1 MRGSVRIL
9 ILDDAPGRELAAT
22 IRRAAP
28 AAEVRHLPA
37 GREPARV
44 VHEVRPDVLLL
55 GPGLIDA
62 GGGADVLRTIRAQH
76 PVLPVLA
83 VSADAAAPTAVAVM
97 KAGATDWVHG
107 AGVLDALPALL
118 RDLPAERHEVAR
130 ARAASPEADG
140 ECAPCPRLIGRSGAL
155 EAVRELVRTAAQSDA
170 PVLIEGET
178 GTGKEIVAQSIHMLG
193 RRARAAFVPL
203 NCAAI
208 PETLA
213 ESELFGHSRGAFTGA
228 VQDRAGALVLA
239 DGGTLF
245 LDEIEDLPLPIQA
258 KLLRVVQDG
267 HVRPLGAP
275 RPRRVQV
282 RLVAASNRT
291 LWNLVE
297 CGAFRRDLFYR
308 LRVLAIELPPLRAR
322 RDDILDLAV
331 HFVARFNRR
340 EGTCFRL
347 PSPPRCRSLLEHA
360 WPGNVRELENTLE
373 SLLITARA
381 GGHDLG
387 DLLARRDLR
396 GPTWLDERA
405 RILRTL
411 EEHRWNRQRAAT
423 ALGIS
428 RVTLWRRMGRHG
440 IRDPLAHAAGETI

>member
-1 MRGSVRIL
+1 MRGIVRIL
-9 ILDDAPGRELAAT
+9 ILDDAPGRDLAAS

-37 GREPARV
+37 GREPARL
-44 VHEVRPDVLLL
+44 VHEIRPDVLLL

-62 GGGADVLRTIRAQH
+62 GAGATTLRAIRAQH
-76 PVLPVLA
+76 PALPVLA
-83 VSADAAAPTAVAVM
+83 VSADATATRAVAAM
-97 KAGATDWVHG
+97 KAGATDWVDG
-107 AGVLDALPALL
+107 PGVLEALPALL
-118 RDLPAERHEVAR
+118 RDLPAERRGVTR
-130 ARAASPEADG
+130 APVRPDAGGAL
-140 ECAPCPRLIGRSGAL
+140 APCPRLIGRSGAL
-155 EAVRELVRTAAQSDA
+155 EQVRDLVRTAAQSDA

-178 GTGKEIVAQSIHMLG
+178 GTGKEIVAQSIHALG
-193 RRARAAFVPL
+193 RRARAALVPI

-208 PETLA
+208 PESLA

-228 VQDRAGALVLA
+228 VQDRPGALVLA

-245 LDEIEDLPLPIQA
+245 LDEIEELPLPIQA

-275 RPRRVQV
+275 HAQRVQV
-282 RLVAASNRT
+282 RLIAASNRT
-291 LWNLVE
+291 LWGLVE
-297 CGAFRRDLFYR
+297 RGAFRRDLFYR
-308 LRVLAIELPPLRAR
+308 LRVLSIELPPLRER
-322 RDDILDLAV
+322 RDDILDLAD
-331 HFVARFNRR
+331 HFITRFNHR

-347 PSPPRCRSLLEHA
+347 PPPARCRALLEHA

-373 SLLITARA
+373 SILITARA
-381 GGHDLG
+381 NGHDLG

-411 EEHRWNRQRAAT
+411 EEHRWNRQRAAA

-440 IRDPLAHAAGETI
+440 IRDPLAHAAGETT

>member
-1 MRGSVRIL
+1 
-9 ILDDAPGRELAAT
+9 
-22 IRRAAP
+22 
-28 AAEVRHLPA
+28 
-37 GREPARV
+37 
-44 VHEVRPDVLLL
+44 
-55 GPGLIDA
+55 
-62 GGGADVLRTIRAQH
+62 
-76 PVLPVLA
+76 
-83 VSADAAAPTAVAVM
+83 
-97 KAGATDWVHG
+97 
-107 AGVLDALPALL
+107 
-118 RDLPAERHEVAR
+118 
-130 ARAASPEADG
+130 
-140 ECAPCPRLIGRSGAL
+140 
-155 EAVRELVRTAAQSDA
+155 
-170 PVLIEGET
+170 
-178 GTGKEIVAQSIHMLG
+178 
-193 RRARAAFVPL
+193 VPI

-228 VQDRAGALVLA
+228 VQDRPGALVLA

-275 RPRRVQV
+275 RARRVRV
-282 RLVAASNRT
+282 RLIAASNRT
-291 LWNLVE
+291 LWEQVE
-297 CGAFRRDLFYR
+297 RGAFRRDLFYR
-308 LRVLAIELPPLRAR
+308 LRVLSIELPPLRAR
-322 RDDILDLAV
+322 RDDILDLAA
-331 HFVARFNRR
+331 HFISRFNDR

-347 PSPPRCRSLLEHA
+347 PAPPRCRSLLEHA

-381 GGHDLG
+381 SDHDLG

-411 EEHRWNRQRAAT
+411 EEHRWNRQRAAA

-440 IRDPLAHAAGETI
+440 IRDPLAHAAGETT

>member
-1 MRGSVRIL
+1 VRVGGRIL
-9 ILDDAPGRELAAT
+9 ILDDAPGRDLAAA

-62 GGGADVLRTIRAQH
+62 GGAASALRAIRGQH
-76 PVLPVLA
+76 PTLPVLA
-83 VSADAAAPTAVAVM
+83 VSDGAATTTAVAVM
-97 KAGATDWVHG
+97 KAGATDWVDG

-118 RDLPAERHEVAR
+118 RELPAERRGAAR
-130 ARAASPEADG
+130 APMRPEGDG
-140 ECAPCPRLIGRSGAL
+140 ATGPSPRLIGRSGAL
-155 EAVRELVRTAAQSDA
+155 EQVRDLVRTAAQSDA

-178 GTGKEIVAQSIHMLG
+178 GTGKEVVAQSIHALG
-193 RRARAAFVPL
+193 HRARAALVPL

-208 PETLA
+208 PESLA

-228 VQDRAGALVLA
+228 VQDRPGALVLA

-267 HVRPLGAP
+267 FVRPLGGL

-282 RLVAASNRT
+282 RLIAASNRA
-291 LWNLVE
+291 LWGQVE
-297 CGAFRRDLFYR
+297 RGAFRRDLFYR
-308 LRVLAIELPPLRAR
+308 LRVLAIEVPPLRER
-322 RDDILDLAV
+322 RDDILDLAA
-331 HFVARFNRR
+331 HFIARFNLR

-347 PSPPRCRSLLEHA
+347 PPPPRCRSLLEHT

-373 SLLITARA
+373 SFLITARA

-387 DLLARRDLR
+387 DLLAGRDLR

-411 EEHRWNRQRAAT
+411 DEHRWNRQRAAA

-440 IRDPLAHAAGETI
+440 IRDPLAHAVGETT